1 MVKVK
6 IITISNSTTIS
17 DSEPVI
23 KYRLDSI
30 VNGETPYQSSS
41 TNTVPMALIYKGKV
55 LNDAKTLADYKIKH
69 GSSII
74 LTPMN

>member
-6 IITISNSTTIS
+6 IITLSNSTTVT
-17 DSEPVI
+17 DGEPVI

-41 TNTVPMALIYKGKV
+41 TNSVPFALTYKGKV
-55 LNDAKTLADYKIKH
+55 LNDAKTLSDYKIKH
-69 GSSII
+69 GSSTSW
-74 LTPMN
+74 LL